1 MAPSTLLLLRHGP
14 AKDPLPG
21 QRDADRPLKKS
32 GRRLVRELGEELA
45 ELGWTPDL
53 ALCSPYRR
61 ALETLEALSEG
72 CGTAIQ
78 ADLLDDLVPHGD
90 LDSAEGELRARMAEL
105 PLGTRLLVVSHLPLA
120 ELLVQRLGE
129 RFVGLP
135 PAHGVA
141 LDWDGMRFRYHG
153 RILPESPFLE
163 RG

>member
-32 GRRLVRELGEELA
+32 GRRLVQELGEA
-45 ELGWTPDL
+45 MGDLGWTPDL
-53 ALCSPYRR
+53 ALCSPYCR
-61 ALETLEALSEG
+61 AVETLEALSKG
-72 CGTAIQ
+72 WGAAIQ
-78 ADLLDDLVPHGD
+78 VELLDELVPHGD
-90 LDSAEGELRARMAEL
+90 LDHAEAELRVRMAER

-120 ELLVQRLGE
+120 ELLVQRLSA
-129 RFVGLP
+129 RFIGLP

-141 LDWDGMRFRYHG
+141 IDWDGAHFRYHG
-153 RILPESPFLE
+153 RIQPAPPFLE